1 MSNNLEFDV
10 IIIGGG
16 PAGSAAALALLN
28 NTSMKLCIIEST
40 EYHNMRIGE
49 SVSPGIIPLLRYLKI
64 ENEFFATKH
73 IPSQGIDAAWGSN
86 RILSRNFLFTGQGTG
101 WHLDRQMFDHMM
113 GEAIKKRNGLLIP
126 QTKFLNNNEAEN
138 WNLLVESKD
147 GNKIHV
153 KANFVIDASGK
164 SASFAR
170 SLGTKYKVFDNLV
183 GIVGVYDVGVEE
195 DTQHATLIESVPNG
209 WWYATP
215 IPDNKKIIVFMT
227 DSDIAKAT
235 RIQELEN
242 WNLELKKT
250 IHINAVKKGSLIIPP
265 RIFPAYSQVITDT
278 TLKNWIPAGEAASS
292 FDPLSSM
299 GIGYAMLS
307 GIHAAQ
313 VAHNVLKSDGNFL
326 PLYINDSIRNFY
338 QYLQNRRRFY
348 RYEKRWG
355 ESLFWKRRHELVILK
370 NSVR

>member
-1 MSNNLEFDV
+1 VSNDLEFDL

-28 NTSMKLCIIEST
+28 NTTMKVGIIEST
-40 EYHNMRIGE
+40 DYDNMRVGE
-49 SVSPGIIPLLRYLKI
+49 SVSPGIMPLLRYLKI

-73 IPSQGIDAAWGSN
+73 IPSHGIDAAWGSN
-86 RILSRNFLFTGQGTG
+86 RILSRNFLFTGQGIG
-101 WHLDRQMFDHMM
+101 WHLDRQMFDRMM
-113 GEAIKKRNGLLIP
+113 GEVVKKRNGFLIT
-126 QTKFLNNNEAEN
+126 QTKLLNNYEDKN
-138 WNLLVESKD
+138 WNLLAESND
-147 GNKIHV
+147 GNKMHMR
-153 KANFVIDASGK
+153 ANFVIDASGK

-170 SLGTKYKVFDNLV
+170 SLGTKWQMFDNLV
-183 GIVGVYDVGVEE
+183 GVVGVYDMGVEE
-195 DTQHATLIESVPNG
+195 NTQHATLIESAPDG

-227 DSDIAKAT
+227 DSDIAKT
-235 RIQELEN
+235 TKIQKLEN
-242 WNLELKKT
+242 WNVELEKT
-250 IHINAVKKGSLIIPP
+250 VHINAVKKGRLIVPP
-265 RIFPAYSQVITDT
+265 RIFPAYSQVIKDT
-278 TLKNWIPAGEAASS
+278 AFKNWIPTGDAASS

-313 VAHNVLKSDGNFL
+313 VAYKVLTSDGNFL
-326 PLYINDSIRNFY
+326 PLYINDTIRNFY

-348 RYEKRWG
+348 RYEKRW
-355 ESLFWKRRHELVILK
+355 SKNPFWKRRHESSISK